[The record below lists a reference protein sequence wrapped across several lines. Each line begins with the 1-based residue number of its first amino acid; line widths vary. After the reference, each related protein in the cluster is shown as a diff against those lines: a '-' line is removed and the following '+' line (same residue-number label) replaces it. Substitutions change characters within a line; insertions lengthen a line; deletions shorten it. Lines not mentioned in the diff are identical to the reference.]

1 MFWRLVTALFSSISS
16 EILDR
21 AGAERWRFSSLLD
34 CAPRSVV
41 WIGAGYGE
49 RGQLGEGEP
58 LGVGMQGVSRMNPGL
73 LGGKVEDGCTNWSER
88 SASFLCMMVGLKNI
102 EKLDTS

>member
-1 MFWRLVTALFSSISS
+1 MAFLGTALFSSISS
-16 EILDR
+16 GILVR
-21 AGAERWRFSSLLD
+21 AGAECWRLSSLLK

-49 RGQLGEGEP
+49 RGQLGEGES
-58 LGVGMQGVSRMNPGL
+58 LGVGMEGVSRRVPGL
-73 LGGKVEDGCTNWSER
+73 LGKKVEVGSTNWSER

>member
-1 MFWRLVTALFSSISS
+1 MAFLGTALFSSISS
-16 EILDR
+16 EILVR
-21 AGAERWRFSSLLD
+21 AGAECWRLSSLLN

-58 LGVGMQGVSRMNPGL
+58 VGVGMEGVSRRNPGL
-73 LGGKVEDGCTNWSER
+73 LGGKVDGGCTNWSEQ
-88 SASFLCMMVGLKNI
+88 SASFLCMIVWLKI
-102 EKLDTS
+102 